1 MFICNMNFDQVLVWK
16 KKKMKRKGILGTRV
30 GDLTM
35 NWILE
40 VIIQSLSS

>member
-16 KKKMKRKGILGTRV
+16 KKKIKRKDILGTSE
-30 GDLTM
+30 GDVTM